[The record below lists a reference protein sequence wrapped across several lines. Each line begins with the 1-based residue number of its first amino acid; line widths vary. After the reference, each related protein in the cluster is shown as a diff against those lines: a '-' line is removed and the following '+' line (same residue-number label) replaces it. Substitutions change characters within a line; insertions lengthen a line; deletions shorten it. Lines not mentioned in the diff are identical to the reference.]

1 MIAIRLKRM
10 NFQMSNA
17 GKVWSI
23 AVSTTGIYI
32 PTSKYLHAVIVL
44 QSVTI
49 IYITIFYVTSLP
61 DSQPPLLATPKPE
74 RSRTTAIARSRRDAP
89 RCLVCPPSDPLA
101 PLVLFRLAPRPTL
114 VSPRARPCSAPPSSA
129 SLPVPRWSRL
139 ALVPVPCRPRLLQFR
154 LRII

>member
-1 MIAIRLKRM
+1 M

-49 IYITIFYVTSLP
+49 IYITIFLCNKS
-61 DSQPPLLATPKPE
+61 DSQPPLLATPK
-74 RSRTTAIARSRRDAP
+74 RSHTTAIAPSRRDAP
-89 RCLVCPPSDPLA
+89 RCLVRPL
-101 PLVLFRLAPRPTL
+101 
-114 VSPRARPCSAPPSSA
+114 SP
-129 SLPVPRWSRL
+129 
-139 ALVPVPCRPRLLQFR
+139 
-154 LRII
+154 